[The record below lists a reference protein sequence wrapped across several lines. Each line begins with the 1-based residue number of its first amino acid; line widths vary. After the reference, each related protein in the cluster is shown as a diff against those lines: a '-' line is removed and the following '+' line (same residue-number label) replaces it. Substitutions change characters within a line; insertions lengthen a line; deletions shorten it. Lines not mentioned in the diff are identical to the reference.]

1 MENLQP
7 PKQRHSFVTFWLI
20 LLIISNSI
28 TVIMY
33 LFLPNDLIF
42 KYFKNSTTINIFES
56 ILMCFIQ
63 IGLIIL
69 LLKWKKWAFF
79 GFVIIGIISSI
90 LTYLRTYEILVLISL
105 PIAALFLYGVLQIKK
120 NDVSAWKNM
129 E

>member
-1 MENLQP
+1 MEDNQQ

-42 KYFKNSTTINIFES
+42 KYFKNSTTINMFES
-56 ILMCFIQ
+56 VLMCFIQ
-63 IGLIIL
+63 IGLIIS
-69 LLKWKKWAFF
+69 LLKWKKWAFY
-79 GFVIIGIISSI
+79 GFIIIGIIGSI
-90 LTYLRTYEILVLISL
+90 LTYLRSHEILVLISG
-105 PIAALFLYGVLQIKK
+105 PIGPLFLYGVLQIRK